1 MKRKNKKFWDYVF
14 LSICVVWAVLIEV
27 LCIAL
32 LEPHYLE
39 FITTIGV
46 FFIPLMSSIEC
57 ILVLLYLFVFKF
69 PTIKDL
75 KNKLAEV
82 YKRDNIHKEDFD
94 IIAEGLDNAQKR
106 QLGIEKEEKIQE
118 IRDKKEIQQEKNKL
132 IAEKIDII
140 KNVINDEVDR
150 KINVKTEKNKK
161 EVSDFERRMVSY

>member
-14 LSICVVWAVLIEV
+14 LTICVLWAVLIEV

-32 LEPHYLE
+32 LEPNYLK

-46 FFIPLMSSIEC
+46 FFIPLMSSLGC
-57 ILVLLYLFVFKF
+57 ILVLLYIFVFKF

-94 IIAEGLDNAQKR
+94 IIAEGLNNAQKR
-106 QLGIEKEEKIQE
+106 QMGIEKEEKIQE
-118 IRDKKEIQQEKNKL
+118 IRDKKEIQEEKNKL
-132 IAEKIDII
+132 IAEKVDII
-140 KNVINDEVDR
+140 KNVISSEV
-150 KINVKTEKNKK
+150 NKK
-161 EVSDFERRMVSY
+161 VIEKPKKEMSDFDKRMVSY